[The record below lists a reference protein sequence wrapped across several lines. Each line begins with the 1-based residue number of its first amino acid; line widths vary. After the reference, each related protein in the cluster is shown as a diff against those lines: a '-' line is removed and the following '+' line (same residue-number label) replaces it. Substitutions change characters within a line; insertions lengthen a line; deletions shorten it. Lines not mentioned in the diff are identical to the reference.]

1 MGTSAAPVFSDIELG
16 SILVSSEHHETI
28 PVEDDI
34 VGISGYI
41 IKELKK
47 GIIVIFYS
55 RSLLLDNLVATNK
68 KFVINSSR

>member
-1 MGTSAAPVFSDIELG
+1 M
-16 SILVSSEHHETI
+16 SSEHHETI